1 MNLLAIE
8 IDLDSF
14 FDVNLIVFTTISFAF
29 SVVIISFLVF
39 AFNPLNKRA
48 RKAQGKSPEKI
59 STMYIRL
66 LIYGFAQFM
75 AFVTDVFLVIF
86 GHGYKLPWFTT
97 TVFLT
102 LMFYKLVFVLF
113 KDFKDLGY
121 NAKGITSTLK
131 IAGNF
136 AKDRDLNKLTE
147 TIEKVDMTK
156 KDNNTKKSKISY
168 KKNTIRSKMPF
179 IILAVFLSISIGVYK
194 YSTNFPT
201 QVAVSNILTEKE
213 SLCAEHSTEKVGY
226 FTEDV
231 KFKYRNFCWVIEDVR
246 FKTVLNK

>member
-39 AFNPLNKRA
+39 SFRPLNKRA
-48 RKAQGKSPEKI
+48 RKAQGKSPEKV

-131 IAGNF
+131 VAGKF
-136 AKDRDLNKLTE
+136 AKDRDLNSLTE
-147 TIEKVDMTK
+147 SIENVDMTK
-156 KDNNTKKSKISY
+156 KDNTKKSKISY

-179 IILAVFLSISIGVYK
+179 IMLAVFISIGLGVHK

-201 QVAVSNILTEKE
+201 EVAVSNILTEGE
-213 SLCAEHSTEKVGY
+213 SLREERSTEKVKY

-231 KFKYRNFCWVIEDVR
+231 KFKYKNLCFIVEDVK
-246 FKTVLNK
+246 FKESYK